1 MEALLPITIVLLSPL
16 AGAGLLQRAK
26 GKSSTVRVVI
36 VGAGEAGIHLAR
48 MLSKDHHDV
57 VVIDQDAALVDR
69 LAEQLDALVLHGN
82 GASPRML
89 KEATIQ
95 NAEMLV
101 AVTDHDETNIT
112 ACLAARHHGVG
123 RTAARI
129 HNPDYISQEPS
140 AENILGIDFVIH
152 TEQVVAQ
159 KIKAALLVPGA
170 VNVENFAGGRIEV
183 AEVIVQAES
192 PAAGCA
198 VRDIGM
204 PERSLIIGGVR
215 HGETLMS
222 RGDTVLEAGDH
233 IFVISARERIREA
246 VGSVAVDTEPV
257 TEAMMLGGGRAGL
270 RVVEALEETDISIKV
285 IEKDASRA
293 EYLAS
298 RLEKGTVLHQRDI
311 SRDFLVR
318 EGIEH
323 TDTFIAL
330 TGDDRTNLM
339 ASMYAKE
346 LGVRQ
351 TICGVARGEYI
362 PLAESLG
369 VDITISGR
377 LLAASVISQF
387 VRKVDVMAVTLLESG
402 AQMIELAVAEDS
414 RVTGHSLAEL
424 DFPKEAIVGMLL
436 RDDETIIPHGSDVLQ
451 PGDDVVIFTTD
462 AAVEKVERFFA
473 PQ

>member
-1 MEALLPITIVLLSPL
+1 MLIV
-16 AGAGLLQRAK
+16 
-26 GKSSTVRVVI
+26 I
-36 VGAGEAGIHLAR
+36 IGAGESGVHLAR

-57 VVIDQDAALVDR
+57 VVIDQDALLVDR
-69 LAEQLDALVLHGN
+69 LSEQLDALVLHGN
-82 GASPRML
+82 GASPRVL
-89 KEATIQ
+89 KEANIRKAQ
-95 NAEMLV
+95 MLV
-101 AVTDHDETNIT
+101 AATNHDETNIT
-112 ACLAARHHGVG
+112 ACLVARHHGVG
-123 RTAARI
+123 RTVARI
-129 HNPDYISQEPS
+129 HNPDYIPQEPS

-152 TEQVVAQ
+152 TEQVVAE
-159 KIKAALLVPGA
+159 KVKAALLVPGA

-183 AEVIVQAES
+183 AEVILHSES

-215 HGETLMS
+215 HGEALMS

-233 IFVISARERIREA
+233 IFVISDRERIREA
-246 VGSVAVDTEPV
+246 VGSVAVDIEPV
-257 TEAMMLGGGRAGL
+257 REAMILGGGRAGL
-270 RVVEALEETDISIKV
+270 RVIEALEETDISVKV
-285 IEKDASRA
+285 IERDAARA
-293 EYLAS
+293 EYVAS
-298 RLEKGTVLHQRDI
+298 RLEKGTVLHQQDI

-318 EGIEH
+318 EGVEH

-339 ASMYAKE
+339 AAMYAKQ
-346 LGVRQ
+346 LGVRR
-351 TICGVARGEYI
+351 TIAGVGRGDFI

-387 VRKVDVMAVTLLESG
+387 VRKGDVMAVTLLESG

-414 RVTGHSLAEL
+414 RVTGKSLAEL
-424 DFPKEAIVGMLL
+424 DFPKEAIVGMIL

-451 PGDDVVIFTTD
+451 PGDDVVVFTTE
-462 AAVEKVERFFA
+462 AAIEKVERFFA
-473 PQ
+473 PP

>member
-1 MEALLPITIVLLSPL
+1 MLIV
-16 AGAGLLQRAK
+16 
-26 GKSSTVRVVI
+26 I
-36 VGAGEAGIHLAR
+36 IGAGESGVHLAR

-57 VVIDQDAALVDR
+57 VVIDQDALLVDR
-69 LAEQLDALVLHGN
+69 LSEQLDALVLHGN
-82 GASPRML
+82 GASPRVL
-89 KEATIQ
+89 KEANIRKAQ
-95 NAEMLV
+95 MLV
-101 AVTDHDETNIT
+101 AATNHDETNIT
-112 ACLAARHHGVG
+112 ACLVARHHGVG
-123 RTAARI
+123 RTVVRI
-129 HNPDYISQEPS
+129 HNPDYISEEPS

-152 TEQVVAQ
+152 TEQVVAE
-159 KIKAALLVPGA
+159 KVKAALLVPGA

-183 AEVIVQAES
+183 AEVILHSES

-215 HGETLMS
+215 HGEALMS

-233 IFVISARERIREA
+233 IFVISDRERIREA
-246 VGSVAVDTEPV
+246 VGSVAIDTEPV
-257 TEAMMLGGGRAGL
+257 REAMILGGGRAGL
-270 RVVEALEETDISIKV
+270 RVVEALEETDISVKV
-285 IEKDASRA
+285 IERDAARA
-293 EYLAS
+293 EHVAS

-318 EGIEH
+318 EGAEH

-330 TGDDRTNLM
+330 TGDDRTNLL
-339 ASMYAKE
+339 ASMYAKQ

-351 TICGVARGEYI
+351 TIAGVGRGDFI

-387 VRKVDVMAVTLLESG
+387 VRKGDVMAVTLLESG

-414 RVTGHSLAEL
+414 RVTGKSLAEL
-424 DFPKEAIVGMLL
+424 DFPKEAIVGMIL

-451 PGDDVVIFTTD
+451 PGDDVVVFTTE
-462 AAVEKVERFFA
+462 AAMEKVERFFA
-473 PQ
+473 PP